1 MPPRRPLRFASPLAP
16 ALAPLLTLMVAGC
29 SSDEP
34 LAYADIASSAQL
46 APNADPTGR
55 TPFRYATEVN
65 WRDYDKVIIEPVV
78 IYTGRDQQFGE
89 MSQADRETLARHM
102 QQQFTQRLSRRFTVV
117 QHAGPKTLRVK
128 LTLTGATA
136 NTPGLATLSRFDVAG
151 AVVNGVQTIRDGEGT
166 FTGSVRYVVE
176 IQDAKTG
183 RLLTAFVSKQYPK
196 PYDIQAGIGPLDA
209 AKTGIDRGSDELL
222 AQLK

>member
-1 MPPRRPLRFASPLAP
+1 MPPRTALRIVP
-16 ALAPLLTLMVAGC
+16 ALTPLLAALLGGC

-34 LAYADIASSAQL
+34 LAYADVASSGQL

-55 TPFRYATEVN
+55 TPYRYSTEVN
-65 WRDYDKVIIEPVV
+65 WRDYDKVIFDPVTV
-78 IYTGRDQQFGE
+78 YSGRDQQFGE
-89 MSQADRETLARHM
+89 MPQADREALARHM
-102 QQQFTQRLSRRFTVV
+102 QQQFAQRLARRFTVV
-117 QHAGPKTLRVK
+117 QQAGPKTLRVK

-151 AVVNGVQTIRDGEGT
+151 AVVNSVQTLRDGEGT

-176 IQDAKTG
+176 IHDAKTG
-183 RLLTAFVSKQYPK
+183 RLLSAFVSKQYPK
-196 PYDIQAGIGPLDA
+196 PYDIPAGIGPLDA
-209 AKTGIDRGSDELL
+209 AKAGIERGADELV